1 MVQVPSLKLN
11 NGISIPQV
19 GFGVFQVPPDEV
31 IAPVL
36 SAISSG
42 YRMID
47 TAAAYGNEEGVGKA
61 LVESGVPRDELFV
74 TTKLWNADQGYD
86 TALRAFD
93 VSMAKLGLDVLDLY
107 LIHWPRPK
115 RDQYVASWKALE
127 TLYADGRV
135 RSIGVSNF
143 TVAYLERLA
152 NETSIVPSVNQIEL
166 HPGLPQTE
174 LREYH
179 AAHGILTE
187 AWSPIGQG
195 QGLLDDPRIGAIAES
210 YGKSPAQLVLRWH
223 LELGNIV
230 IPKSVTPARIA
241 ENLDIFDF
249 ELADDDRDAL
259 TAFDGIGRVG
269 ADPETADFG

>member
-11 NGISIPQV
+11 NGVSIPQV

-86 TALRAFD
+86 TTLRAFD
-93 VSMAKLGLDVLDLY
+93 VSLAKLGLDVLDLY

-166 HPGLPQTE
+166 HPGLPQTSS
-174 LREYH
+174 
-179 AAHGILTE
+179 ASITPLTGF
-187 AWSPIGQG
+187 SP
-195 QGLLDDPRIGAIAES
+195 RRGA
-210 YGKSPAQLVLRWH
+210 R
-223 LELGNIV
+223 
-230 IPKSVTPARIA
+230 SVRGRDCSTTPGSAR
-241 ENLDIFDF
+241 
-249 ELADDDRDAL
+249 
-259 TAFDGIGRVG
+259 
-269 ADPETADFG
+269 